1 MSNQGFIL
9 IHSTTVHIKD
19 QKRTLRLQTTITKNN
34 QKLHAYGVGGR
45 ETSNSNVT
53 VACCVQTSTSL

>member
-19 QKRTLRLQTTITKNN
+19 QKRTLSYQQLKQKAYN
-34 QKLHAYGVGGR
+34 QKLPMEWVG
-45 ETSNSNVT
+45 EKLHI
-53 VACCVQTSTSL
+53 QM

>member
-34 QKLHAYGVGGR
+34 LKLPMEWVGKKL
-45 ETSNSNVT
+45 
-53 VACCVQTSTSL
+53 QIQM